1 MVYFQTRHFIFI
13 NLYVP
18 QFVIHERIQMNRS
31 VHSNT
36 YKQVLKV
43 LRIRCVVRLGKL
55 GGVKSEVSWSLF
67 LTVDFIIL

>member
-18 QFVIHERIQMNRS
+18 KFVIHERIQMNRS

-36 YKQVLKV
+36 YKQVLKI
-43 LRIRCVVRLGKL
+43 LRIRCVIRLGKL
-55 GGVKSEVSWSLF
+55 GGVESEVSWSLF